1 MENRI
6 AYITFLEC
14 EVREGWADFETMGDI
29 DASKGGETHYRAWR
43 EPAEIFL
50 VRPDGLRRNFSF
62 KNESK
67 IVVHSG
73 MIEFRQEDLIGE
85 VTVDEDEK
93 VGKPPKS
100 KLDFT

>member
-1 MENRI
+1 METRI

-14 EVREGWADFETMGDI
+14 EVRDGWADFETLGDI
-29 DASKGGETHYRAWR
+29 DASKGGETHYKAWR

-62 KNESK
+62 KKNSD
-67 IVVHSG
+67 IAVHNG
-73 MIEFRQEDLIGE
+73 MIKFNQKDLIGE
-85 VTVDEDEK
+85 VTIDEDEK
-93 VGKPPKS
+93 MRKSPKT